1 MTQVGEQVAITR
13 VFGVPRDGM
22 KRHVFVAA
30 NFFMTRMFN
39 RYRSDLQVTAT
50 PEQLSNAADYIVEY
64 LKSQAARI
72 SIENVQSGG
81 GRVQADVVVENLG
94 GHKLPTAY
102 PSRRAWVRLVV
113 RDRNGR
119 AIFESGALNPNGSIV
134 GNDNDEDA
142 HKYEPHYREITS
154 ADQVEIFED
163 ILGDQ
168 KGQVTT
174 GLLTGV
180 RYLKDNRLLPHGFDK
195 QNAKP
200 EVAVIGGAAN
210 DPNFTGAGA
219 RIRYSVNTQNAQ
231 GPFQIEAELWYQP
244 IGYRWAN
251 NLKTYDKLAEP
262 ARFNTFYDSMSNATA
277 VVLARASVAR

>member
-1 MTQVGEQVAITR
+1 
-13 VFGVPRDGM
+13 
-22 KRHVFVAA
+22 
-30 NFFMTRMFN
+30 
-39 RYRSDLQVTAT
+39 
-50 PEQLSNAADYIVEY
+50 
-64 LKSQAARI
+64 
-72 SIENVQSGG
+72 
-81 GRVQADVVVENLG
+81 
-94 GHKLPTAY
+94 
-102 PSRRAWVRLVV
+102 LVV
-113 RDRNGR
+113 RDKDGR

-154 ADQVEIFED
+154 PDQVEIFED

-180 RYLKDNRLLPHGFDK
+180 RYLKDNRILPHGFDK
-195 QNAKP
+195 VNAKP
-200 EVAVIGGAAN
+200 EVAVIGGAAD

-219 RIRYSVNTQNAQ
+219 RVRYSVDTENAQ
-231 GPFQIEAELWYQP
+231 GPFQVEAELWYQP

-251 NLKTYDKLAEP
+251 NLKTYDKLPEP